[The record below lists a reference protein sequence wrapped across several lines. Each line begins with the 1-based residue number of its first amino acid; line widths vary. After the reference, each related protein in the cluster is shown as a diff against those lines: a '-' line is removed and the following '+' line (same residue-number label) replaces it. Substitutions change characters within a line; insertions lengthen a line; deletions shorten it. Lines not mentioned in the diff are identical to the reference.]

1 METQRISGS
10 VVVILVLGSLSI
22 AAAQQSGPQPAEAIE
37 IDCGFVIFEGR
48 YLPHPYMLRT
58 KDGKTYINSFEVSS
72 SRRGLV
78 RRRGFKMR
86 QMNQRPMMKDIESI
100 EQHLRQDGM
109 LVCTPNVPTT
119 FLPVEQAIAIFD
131 ILLADKSRDAKL
143 QALLQVLPPS
153 SAQEDLALLVD
164 TFDPPEGFGSRL
176 QVLKNEQA
184 EINLVNARH
193 ERYWTFLYALKMT
206 GFALAVWALGTL
218 LSCRPPLRRGWTGMN
233 PSRVCSRQVVWL
245 VILIVVLNVYDLLC
259 TLFASS
265 AGGLWELNPLAG
277 EVVDNMAM
285 IVTFKIAL
293 TVGAAILLLVMR
305 HHRLAQIG
313 SWWASVL
320 YTVLMVRW
328 ATFNSVLM

>member
-1 METQRISGS
+1 MNRRP
-10 VVVILVLGSLSI
+10 LV
-22 AAAQQSGPQPAEAIE
+22 QDVEQ
-37 IDCGFVIFEGR
+37 
-48 YLPHPYMLRT
+48 
-58 KDGKTYINSFEVSS
+58 
-72 SRRGLV
+72 
-78 RRRGFKMR
+78 
-86 QMNQRPMMKDIESI
+86 I

-109 LVCTPNVPTT
+109 LVCTPNVPTI

-131 ILLADKSRDAKL
+131 ILLAENPRDAEL
-143 QALLQVLPPS
+143 QALLRVVPAS
-153 SAQEDLALLVD
+153 SAREDWALLVD
-164 TFDPPEGFGSRL
+164 TFDPPEGLGSRL
-176 QVLKNEQA
+176 QVLKNERA
-184 EINLVNARH
+184 ETNLVNARY

-218 LSCRPPLRRGWTGMN
+218 LSCRPPLRRGWRGTN

-259 TLFASS
+259 TLCASS
-265 AGGLWELNPLAG
+265 AGGLWELNPFVH
-277 EVVDNMAM
+277 EIVDNMAM
-285 IVTFKIAL
+285 IITFKIAL